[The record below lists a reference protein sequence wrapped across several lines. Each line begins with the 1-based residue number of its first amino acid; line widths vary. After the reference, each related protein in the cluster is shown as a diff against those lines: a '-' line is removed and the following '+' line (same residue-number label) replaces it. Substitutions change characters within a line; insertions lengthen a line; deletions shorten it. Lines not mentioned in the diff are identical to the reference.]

1 MLMVGLKGKNLNE
14 FSAINRLYL
23 QVSLQILNN
32 SWVRNV
38 DEEVETTIVPE
49 LNQVFRMA
57 NQHKN

>member
-57 NQHKN
+57 NQHRN

>member
-1 MLMVGLKGKNLNE
+1 MVGLKGKNLNE

-57 NQHKN
+57 NQHRN